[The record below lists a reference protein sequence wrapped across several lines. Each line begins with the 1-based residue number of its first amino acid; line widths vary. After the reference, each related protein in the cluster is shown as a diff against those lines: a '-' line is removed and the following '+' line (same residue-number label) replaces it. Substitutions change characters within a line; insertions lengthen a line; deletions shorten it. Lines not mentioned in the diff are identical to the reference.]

1 MDVIT
6 DAVFWGDVGL
16 ALASKLA
23 LIAAGLWGMKMIMTR
38 RLAVPEQIPAPVALA
53 AAEAR
58 PVARRI
64 PANRVAALEIA
75 GVARTP
81 GERAGAGE
89 SKVRSG
95 ADRDRMR
102 KRLMEYLEQQQ
113 AERRGR

>member
-23 LIAAGLWGMKMIMTR
+23 LIAAGLWGMKMIMAR
-38 RLAVPEQIPAPVALA
+38 RQAAPEQIPAPVVLA
-53 AAEAR
+53 AAPAR

-64 PANRVAALEIA
+64 PANRVADLEIS
-75 GVARTP
+75 GVVRTQ
-81 GERAGAGE
+81 GE
-89 SKVRSG
+89 RSG
-95 ADRDRMR
+95 AAESDVRTGTDRDRMR

-113 AERRGR
+113 AERRER